1 MQETKGLLDQIKH
14 HDKVPI
20 TVNQNCAVTLP
31 EGVWQKLLQPHKLA
45 YYYFVF
51 VDRGAETV
59 QVDAQD
65 ITISDS
71 QLVFGVPNQIF
82 AHPSPSKDTQQYKIG
97 FDENTLAMLPQA

>member
-1 MQETKGLLDQIKH
+1 MQETKGLLDKIKH

-20 TVNQNCAVTLP
+20 TVNENCAIALP
-31 EGVWQKLLQPHKLA
+31 EDVLQKLLQPHKLA

-59 QVDAQD
+59 QVDLQD

-71 QLVFGVPNQIF
+71 QVVFGVPNQIF
-82 AHPSPSKDTQQYKIG
+82 SHTSPNKNSQ
-97 FDENTLAMLPQA
+97 